1 MAKKKNGKKVEEKLL
16 KSWAAKILQ
25 LLSYGTAVKAM
36 NALIKA
42 LKKEL
47 ALWVTEAPTGK
58 TSQNYSF
65 RQAGRLAG
73 VLLQD
78 NPQYE
83 IDIDA
88 LAGKIGLKALVDFIS
103 VKRTALVKAIEGG
116 LVSGITLKELENITK
131 TTYGEPKVIPYYG
144 TLDLSAILPEAEE
157 AEEK

>member
-1 MAKKKNGKKVEEKLL
+1 MARKKNPTKAEEKAL
-16 KSWAAKILQ
+16 KAWARKILQ
-25 LLSYGTAVKAM
+25 LLSFGTAVKAM

-47 ALWVTEAPTGK
+47 VNWVKEAPTGK
-58 TSQNYSF
+58 TPQNYPF
-65 RQAGRLAG
+65 RQVGKLAG

-88 LAGKIGLKALVDFIS
+88 LAGKIGLKKLIDFLS
-103 VKRTALVKAIEGG
+103 VKRTPLVKAIEAG
-116 LVSGITLKELENITK
+116 LVPGITLKELEAITK

-144 TLDLSAILPEAEE
+144 TLDLAEILVAEE
-157 AEEK
+157 E